1 VSRFLGR
8 VMLGRAPAVLCLGLS
23 LAGSTA
29 AAAPQSGTVAGVVV
43 DESGGAIEGARVS
56 LATPEGSRV
65 AQASTNPSGRFSFA
79 TVAAGRYVVRVERD
93 QFRSSELPLSVTE
106 DVGDLRITLA
116 IAELSESVQ
125 VSYRSPTSSIG
136 TKVDVPLT
144 DIPQSIQ
151 VVPLAV
157 LRDRGVTSVEQLVD
171 TVSGVH
177 AEPSYGANAA
187 TFFNVRGFSTSS
199 GLRDGFRDY
208 GYVGARDVQAIDRVE
223 VLKGPAS
230 VLYGATSSL
239 GGYVNTVSKQPL
251 PTKFADVGLVATRY
265 GVRPSVDVNGSLN
278 ASGTL
283 QGRANVAA
291 EYNETFRDDGGFG
304 SFAIAP
310 SLTWRP
316 NDRTEASAVVEYN
329 YLSRQGFDFGLPNL
343 PNASDLSRTRYYGL
357 PEDYGRNHTLSAT
370 VAGRRRLSTAW
381 TWREAFHYAWA
392 RQNSFQSFPDTPGS
406 VGSKLDL
413 WTYPQSKE
421 TDRDWA
427 VQSELSGVMSTG
439 PLRHEVLIGFEWAGS
454 ETASAQNGSYDVET
468 VTIDLFDPS
477 YRSAP
482 SFFYENTEFR
492 QPTQNQG
499 LYLQDLIDVAPQLK
513 VLAGL
518 RADWLQ
524 TTAFNAGV
532 ESDHVTSSQLS
543 PRVGLVWKP
552 AAAASLYGSWS
563 RAFSP
568 VAGRSATGEAF
579 DPETGTQFEV
589 GWKQQ
594 LSRLTATVAWFN
606 LSRKGVLTLD
616 PVDPLYFV
624 QSGEQ
629 RSRGLEIDLA
639 GETGTGF
646 KWIASYA
653 YTDATVT
660 SDNSFPV
667 GDGLSNIPRHSGSLW
682 STYHPSNGRWR
693 GFGVGAGIVAWGA
706 REATLPNTFELPGFA
721 RVDVM
726 ASYARGP
733 WQLQVNG
740 LNVLNQ
746 KYFVGGSAGTFNYT
760 VNPSAPATVQMTL
773 RRRF

>member
-1 VSRFLGR
+1 MSRIF
-8 VMLGRAPAVLCLGLS
+8 AKAVVGKAAALVCLGLS
-23 LAGSTA
+23 LAGSA
-29 AAAPQSGTVAGVVV
+29 AAAPQARNIAGVVV

-56 LATPEGSRV
+56 LTTPEGSVV
-65 AQASTNPSGRFSFA
+65 AEASTNPSGRFSFVA
-79 TVAAGRYVVRVERD
+79 VAAGGYVVRVERE
-93 QFRSSELPLSVTE
+93 QFRSSELPLSVTK
-106 DVGDLRITLA
+106 DISALRITLS
-116 IAELSESVQ
+116 IATFSESVR

-136 TKVDVPLT
+136 TKIDVPLT

-157 LRDRGVTSVEQLVD
+157 LRDRGVTRVEQLVD

-177 AEPSYGANAA
+177 AEPSYGSNAA
-187 TFFNVRGFSTSS
+187 TFFSVRGFSTSS

-239 GGYVNTVSKQPL
+239 GGYINTVSKQPL
-251 PTKFADVGLVATRY
+251 PTTFTNIGITATRY
-265 GVRPSVDVNGSLN
+265 GVRPTADLNGRLN

-291 EYNETFRDDGGFG
+291 EYNQTFRDDGRFG
-304 SFAIAP
+304 SFAFAP

-316 NDRTEASAVVEYN
+316 NERTEASAVVEYN

-343 PNASDLSRTRYYGL
+343 PDASDLSRTRYYGL
-357 PEDYGRNHTLSAT
+357 PEDYGRNHTFSAT
-370 VAGRRRLSTAW
+370 VASRRRLPAGW

-406 VGSKLDL
+406 AGSKVDL

-427 VQSELSGVMSTG
+427 LQSELSGVLSTG
-439 PLRHEVLIGFEWAGS
+439 PLRHQVLIGFEWAAS
-454 ETASAQNGSYDVET
+454 ETASAQNGSYDVDI
-468 VTIDLFDPS
+468 VTIDLFDPR

-482 SFFYENTEFR
+482 SFFYENTQFR
-492 QPTQNQG
+492 QPTNNQG
-499 LYLQDLIDVAPQLK
+499 LYLQDLIDVAPRLK
-513 VLAGL
+513 ALAGL
-518 RADWLQ
+518 RTDWLQ

-532 ESDHVTSSQLS
+532 ESDHVTSSQPS
-543 PRVGLVWKP
+543 PRIGLIWQP
-552 AAAASLYGSWS
+552 AASASLYGSWS

-568 VAGRSATGEAF
+568 VAGRSATGDAF

-606 LSRKGVLTLD
+606 LSRNGVLTLD

-629 RSRGLEIDLA
+629 RSRGFEIDLA
-639 GETGTGF
+639 GESGTGLR
-646 KWIASYA
+646 WIASYA
-653 YTDATVT
+653 YTDAKVT

-667 GDGLSNIPRHSGSLW
+667 GDHLSNIPRHSGSLW
-682 STYHPSNGRWR
+682 STYHLSNGRWR
-693 GFGVGAGIVAWGA
+693 GAGVGAGVVVLGA
-706 REATLPNTFELPGFA
+706 REATLPNTFELSGFA

-726 ASYARGP
+726 ASYGRGA
-733 WQLQVNG
+733 WQLQLNG

-760 VNPSAPATVQMTL
+760 VNPSAPATVQVALT
-773 RRRF
+773 RRF